1 MEAVSMYEK
10 ALFIAPDNATRASIH
25 KNLTMAYELLSK
37 LTSLEC
43 ELNLFNFEQIIKHTN
58 KAL

>member
-1 MEAVSMYEK
+1 MEAVSVYEK
-10 ALFIAPDNATRASIH
+10 ALFMAPDNATKASIH

-37 LTSLEC
+37 LASLEC
-43 ELNLFNFEQIIKHTN
+43 ELNLINFEQIIKHTN